1 MQGWDC
7 GVGLCLDRE
16 LFWTLCVISTLM
28 LAGFDGTVLDG
39 TLAVGVAKLAQWVS
53 RERTEQPGR
62 AGSNQRAIDEKAGHE
77 PQ

>member
-1 MQGWDC
+1 
-7 GVGLCLDRE
+7 
-16 LFWTLCVISTLM
+16 M